1 MVGGVA
7 GPLTEIDPVAERIR
21 TAWRDLRRTGST
33 GPVRAFLYEPDPPL
47 DVAQADALDLIVTHA
62 PVRMSD
68 VASLL
73 RVEPSTA
80 TRTVA
85 KLQQLDPQLPVV
97 VMTAWGSV
105 EGAVDAMRSGARDY
119 VTKPWDNTRLVTT
132 LRSHVELA
140 DALRKSRRL
149 SAENE
154 RLQTRAPGMVA
165 ESRAMKAVL
174 ELVDRLEQDDDVQ
187 RVFHNLA

>member
-85 KLQQLDPQLPVV
+85 KLQQLALVDRAVDPVDARVV
-97 VMTAWGSV
+97 LAMPSEDGRCLHARVRDRANDLLSDLLDSFDAEDRERLASLMERLVA
-105 EGAVDAMRSGARDY
+105 AVDARRGTLGATASAPSG
-119 VTKPWDNTRLVTT
+119 
-132 LRSHVELA
+132 
-140 DALRKSRRL
+140 
-149 SAENE
+149 
-154 RLQTRAPGMVA
+154 
-165 ESRAMKAVL
+165 
-174 ELVDRLEQDDDVQ
+174 
-187 RVFHNLA
+187 